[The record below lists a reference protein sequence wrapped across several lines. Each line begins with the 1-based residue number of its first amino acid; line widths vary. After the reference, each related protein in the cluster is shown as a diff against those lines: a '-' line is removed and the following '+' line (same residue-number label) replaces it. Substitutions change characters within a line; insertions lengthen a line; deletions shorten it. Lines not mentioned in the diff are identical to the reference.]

1 MVSSPAQQKE
11 VRAISRIGDAACRAR
26 SPTPGI
32 RTPAKQYPRS
42 MPETPA
48 TPVDIKPRSRTV
60 TDGIEATTSR
70 GMLRAV
76 GMGDADW
83 DKPQIG
89 IASSWNEITP
99 CNLSLDRLAQAAK
112 EGVHGG
118 GGYPLQFGTVS
129 VSDGISMGHEGMHF
143 SLVSREV
150 IADSVEVVM
159 QAERLDGSV
168 LLAGCDK
175 SIPGMLMA
183 AARLDLASVFLY
195 AGSIAPGWVKLS
207 DGTEKDITIIDSFEA
222 VGAVKAGKMSAEDA
236 KRIECAFAPGE
247 GACGGMYTANTM
259 ASVAEALG
267 MSLPGSA
274 SPAAADRRRDYYA
287 HRSGEAVVGMLQR
300 GHTAR
305 DILTLKAFENAIA
318 VVMALGG
325 STNAVLHLLAIA
337 NEADVPLTLD
347 DFNRIG
353 ETIPHIGDL
362 KPFGKYVMNDVDRH
376 GGIPVLMKALLDA
389 GLMHGDVLTVTGK
402 TMAEN
407 LADLDPEALDGE
419 VLRTLDNP
427 IHPTGGLTIL
437 HGSLAPEGA
446 VVKTAGFDATV
457 FEGPARVFERERAAM
472 DALTNG
478 EIKAGDIVVI
488 RYEGPKGGPG
498 MREMLAITA
507 AIKGAG
513 LGKDV
518 LLLTDG
524 RFSGGTT
531 GLCIGHIAPEAVDA
545 GPIAFVRD
553 GDLIRVD
560 IAARSLDLLVEPAE
574 LEARRNG
581 WAPLPPR
588 YTRGVLAKYT
598 KLVHSASVGAVTG

>member
-1 MVSSPAQQKE
+1 MPSDSL
-11 VRAISRIGDAACRAR
+11 
-26 SPTPGI
+26 PGTSASI
-32 RTPAKQYPRS
+32 
-42 MPETPA
+42 
-48 TPVDIKPRSRTV
+48 DIKPRSRVV

-76 GMGDADW
+76 GMGDEDW

-99 CNLSLDRLAQAAK
+99 CNLSLDRLAQGAK
-112 EGVHGG
+112 EGVHAG
-118 GGYPLQFGTVS
+118 GGYPLQFGTIS

-150 IADSVEVVM
+150 IADSVETVIM
-159 QAERLDGSV
+159 AERLDGSV

-183 AARLDLASVFLY
+183 SARLDLSSVFLY

-207 DGTEKDITIIDSFEA
+207 DGTEKDVTIIDSFEA
-222 VGAVKAGKMSAEDA
+222 VGACLAGKMSEADL
-236 KRIECAFAPGE
+236 KRIECAIAPGE

-267 MSLPGSA
+267 LSLPGSA
-274 SPAAADRRRDYYA
+274 APPSADRRRDYFA
-287 HRSGEAVVGMLQR
+287 HRSGEAVVNLLRQGI
-300 GHTAR
+300 TTR
-305 DILTLKAFENAIA
+305 DILTKEAFENAIA
-318 VVMALGG
+318 LAMALGG
-325 STNAVLHLLAIA
+325 STNVVLHLLAIA
-337 NEADVPLTLD
+337 NEAEVDLSLH

-353 ETIPHIGDL
+353 DKVPHVADM

-376 GGIPVLMKALLDA
+376 GGIPVIMKAMLDEGLL
-389 GLMHGDVLTVTGK
+389 HGDALTVTGK
-402 TMAEN
+402 TLAEN
-407 LADLDPEALDGE
+407 LEELNPDPIDGT
-419 VLRTLDNP
+419 VIHTFDNP
-427 IHPTGGLTIL
+427 IHESGGITIL
-437 HGSLAPEGA
+437 HGSIAPEGA
-446 VVKTAGFDATV
+446 VVKSAGFDADV

-472 DALTNG
+472 DALEAG
-478 EIKAGDIVVI
+478 EIAAGDVVVI

-560 IAARSLDLLVEPAE
+560 IAARTLDLLVDDAE
-574 LEARRNG
+574 LDSRRSG
-581 WAPLPPR
+581 WEPLPPR
-588 YTRGVLAKYT
+588 YTRGVLAKYS
-598 KLVHSASVGAVTG
+598 KLVRSAAVGATTG

>member
-1 MVSSPAQQKE
+1 MSE
-11 VRAISRIGDAACRAR
+11 IDR
-26 SPTPGI
+26 
-32 RTPAKQYPRS
+32 
-42 MPETPA
+42 
-48 TPVDIKPRSRTV
+48 KPRSRVV

-89 IASSWNEITP
+89 VASSWNEITP
-99 CNLSLDRLAQAAK
+99 CNLSLGRLAQAAK
-112 EGVHGG
+112 EGVHAG
-118 GGYPLQFGTVS
+118 GGYPLQFGTIS

-150 IADSVEVVM
+150 IADSVETVV
-159 QAERLDGSV
+159 QAERLDGTV

-195 AGSIAPGWVKLS
+195 GGSIAPGWVKLS

-222 VGAVKAGKMSAEDA
+222 VGAVKAGKMSEEDA
-236 KRIECAFAPGE
+236 RRIECAFAPGE

-274 SPAAADRRRDYYA
+274 SPASYDRRRDNFA
-287 HRSGEAVVGMLQR
+287 HLSGEAVVGMLDR

-305 DILTLKAFENAIA
+305 DILTIKAFENAIA
-318 VVMALGG
+318 VAMALGG
-325 STNAVLHLLAIA
+325 STNVVLHLLAIA
-337 NEADVPLTLD
+337 NEAEVPLTLD

-353 ETIPHIGDL
+353 EKVPHLGDL
-362 KPFGKYVMNDVDRH
+362 KPFGQYVMNDVDRH
-376 GGIPVLMKALLDA
+376 GGLPVLLKALLEA
-389 GLMHGDVLTVTGK
+389 GILHGDAMTITGK

-407 LADLDPEALDGE
+407 LAAMNIDPPDGK
-419 VLRTLDNP
+419 VLRTIDNP
-427 IHPTGGLTIL
+427 IHKTGGITIL
-437 HGSLAPEGA
+437 KGSFAPEGA
-446 VVKTAGFDATV
+446 VVKTAGFDAAS

-478 EIKAGDIVVI
+478 EIAAGDVVVI

-560 IAARSLDLLVEPAE
+560 IAARSIDLLVDESE
-574 LEARRNG
+574 LEARRAG
-581 WAPLPPR
+581 WSPLPPR
-588 YTRGVLAKYT
+588 YTRGVLAKYS
-598 KLVHSASVGAVTG
+598 KLVKSAAQGAVTG